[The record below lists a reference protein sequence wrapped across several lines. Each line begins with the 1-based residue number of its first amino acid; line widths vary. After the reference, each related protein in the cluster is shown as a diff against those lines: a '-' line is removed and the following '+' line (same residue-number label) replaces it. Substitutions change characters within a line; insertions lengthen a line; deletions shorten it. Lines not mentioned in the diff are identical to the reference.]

1 MLSRDII
8 GVKNKTIID
17 KGIWP
22 KTNDTKAIY
31 LSSCFLTI
39 PFQIECMIAAKI
51 TATNT
56 VVVINKLIPDKMMR

>member
-1 MLSRDII
+1 MDIV

-17 KGIWP
+17 NGTCP
-22 KTNDTKAIY
+22 KTNATRAIY

-51 TATNT
+51 TAINT
-56 VVVINKLIPDKMMR
+56 VVVINRLFSH